1 MTPSAWEALENAHNA
16 VRAFGQALM
25 GAQSGTQSGMSPDQ
39 ERLLIAL
46 DAIVQCLAAA
56 IKEANFDLL
65 AQQAAT
71 IASLEKKFRILAE
84 HSDADFQQ

>member
-1 MTPSAWEALENAHNA
+1 MTPSAWEAYENAHNA

-25 GAQSGTQSGMSPDQ
+25 DAQSGSEIRPDQ
-39 ERLLIAL
+39 ERLLAAL

-71 IASLEKKFRILAE
+71 IASLEKKFRILAD
-84 HSDADFQQ
+84 HSDSPLGKE

>member
-1 MTPSAWEALENAHNA
+1 MTPSAWEAHENAHNA
-16 VRAFGQALM
+16 VRAYGEALM
-25 GAQSGTQSGMSPDQ
+25 GAQSGSGISPDQ
-39 ERLLIAL
+39 EKLLVAL

-56 IKEANFDLL
+56 IKEASFDLL

-84 HSDADFQQ
+84 HSDADFRSE